1 MFDCANLTG
10 AAACYKSAA
19 KTVRIEKSFMKRIS
33 ATAIATLLVICVSA
47 PALAQKNEYG
57 NSGLITGDD
66 PRSFFGSGPNID
78 PDLMEDASVPADRAV
93 HLDPEYPGQKQIYPT
108 VGTRGASTYPIQ
120 LPNRPNISPGT
131 QANGA
136 AGAPA
141 TSAATNAQVQDAYN
155 YDMAQG
161 NNQNQAQKQKQ
172 KQQKR
177 PGFLKWYAQ
186 SWKHFFKSSGNLMG
200 FPVGTD
206 DDGTGDLKPPDMY
219 GNN

>member
-1 MFDCANLTG
+1 
-10 AAACYKSAA
+10 
-19 KTVRIEKSFMKRIS
+19 MKRIS
-33 ATAIATLLVICVSA
+33 ATALASLLAICACV

-57 NSGLITGDD
+57 NSGTITGDD

-78 PDLMEDASVPADRAV
+78 PDAMEDASVPADRAV

-120 LPNRPNISPGT
+120 LPNRPNVSPGT
-131 QANGA
+131 QATNGPA
-136 AGAPA
+136 SASGSNA
-141 TSAATNAQVQDAYN
+141 TSAQMQDAYN
-155 YDMAQG
+155 YDMAQSKG
-161 NNQNQAQKQKQ
+161 KQQKQQ
-172 KQQKR
+172 QQKR

>member
-1 MFDCANLTG
+1 
-10 AAACYKSAA
+10 
-19 KTVRIEKSFMKRIS
+19 MKRIS
-33 ATAIATLLVICVSA
+33 AI
-47 PALAQKNEYG
+47 ALASIIVAGLSLPAQAQKEEYG
-57 NSGLITGDD
+57 NSGTITGDD
-66 PRSFFGSGPNID
+66 PKSFFGSGANID
-78 PDLMEDASVPADRAV
+78 PDAMEDASVPVDRAT

-120 LPNRPNISPGT
+120 LPNRPNVSPGT
-131 QANGA
+131 QGNTTGGA
-136 AGAPA
+136 G
-141 TSAATNAQVQDAYN
+141 SASTNALVQDAYK

-161 NNQNQAQKQKQ
+161 GGSNNSNGKKQ

-186 SWKHFFKSSGNLMG
+186 SWKHFFASSGNLLG
-200 FPVGTD
+200 FPVGQD

>member
-1 MFDCANLTG
+1 
-10 AAACYKSAA
+10 
-19 KTVRIEKSFMKRIS
+19 MKRIS
-33 ATAIATLLVICVSA
+33 VIAIASLLMAGLSL
-47 PALAQKNEYG
+47 PAQAQKEEYG
-57 NSGLITGDD
+57 NSGTITGDD
-66 PRSFFGSGPNID
+66 PRSFFGSGANID
-78 PDLMEDASVPADRAV
+78 PDAMEDASVPVDRAT

-120 LPNRPNISPGT
+120 LPNRPNVSPGT
-131 QANGA
+131 QASSASGN
-136 AGAPA
+136 PA
-141 TSAATNAQVQDAYN
+141 VDAKVQDAYK

-161 NNQNQAQKQKQ
+161 NGADNSANNANGKNQKQK
-172 KQQKR
+172 KHKG

-186 SWKHFFKSSGNLMG
+186 SWKHFFLSSGNILG

>member
-1 MFDCANLTG
+1 MAGL
-10 AAACYKSAA
+10 S
-19 KTVRIEKSFMKRIS
+19 
-33 ATAIATLLVICVSA
+33 L
-47 PALAQKNEYG
+47 PAQAQKEEYG
-57 NSGLITGDD
+57 NSGTITGDD
-66 PRSFFGSGPNID
+66 PRSFFGSGANID
-78 PDLMEDASVPADRAV
+78 PDAMEDASVPADRAV

-120 LPNRPNISPGT
+120 LPNRPNVSPGT
-131 QANGA
+131 QAG
-136 AGAPA
+136 
-141 TSAATNAQVQDAYN
+141 SASGNPTVDAKVQDAYK

-161 NNQNQAQKQKQ
+161 NGTDNSANNGNGKNQKQK
-172 KQQKR
+172 KHKG

-186 SWKHFFKSSGNLMG
+186 SWKHFFLSSGNILG

>member
-1 MFDCANLTG
+1 
-10 AAACYKSAA
+10 
-19 KTVRIEKSFMKRIS
+19 MKRIS
-33 ATAIATLLVICVSA
+33 AFAIASLLIAA
-47 PALAQKNEYG
+47 PAVTVLPADAQKNAGYG
-57 NSGLITGDD
+57 DNGVITGDD
-66 PRSFFGSGPNID
+66 PKSFFGSGANID
-78 PDLMEDASVPADRAV
+78 PDAMEDASVPVDRAT

-120 LPNRPNISPGT
+120 LPNRPNVSPGT
-131 QANGA
+131 QGN
-136 AGAPA
+136 
-141 TSAATNAQVQDAYN
+141 VQG
-155 YDMAQG
+155 AQG
-161 NNQNQAQKQKQ
+161 SGTAANEALVQGTYNADMGQQSNGKKQ

-186 SWKHFFKSSGNLMG
+186 SWKHFFLSSGNLMG

>member
-1 MFDCANLTG
+1 
-10 AAACYKSAA
+10 
-19 KTVRIEKSFMKRIS
+19 MKRIS
-33 ATAIATLLVICVSA
+33 AFAIASLLIAA
-47 PALAQKNEYG
+47 PAVTVLPADAQKNAGYG
-57 NSGLITGDD
+57 DNGVITGDD
-66 PRSFFGSGPNID
+66 PKSFFGSGANID
-78 PDLMEDASVPADRAV
+78 PDAMEDASVPVDRAT

-120 LPNRPNISPGT
+120 LPNRPNVSPGT
-131 QANGA
+131 QGN
-136 AGAPA
+136 
-141 TSAATNAQVQDAYN
+141 VQG
-155 YDMAQG
+155 AQG
-161 NNQNQAQKQKQ
+161 TYNADMGQQSNGKKQ

-186 SWKHFFKSSGNLMG
+186 SWKHFFLSSGNLMG